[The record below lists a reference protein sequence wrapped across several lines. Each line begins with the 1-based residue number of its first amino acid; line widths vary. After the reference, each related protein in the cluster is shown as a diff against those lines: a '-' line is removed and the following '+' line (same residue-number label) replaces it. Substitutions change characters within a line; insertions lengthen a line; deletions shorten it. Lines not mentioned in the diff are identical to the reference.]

1 MIDTMMIMEFH
12 MCLTSFKEIP
22 LKYIF
27 SRRALLATANCDVI
41 RRILG
46 DPDKR
51 RLMEKLIDDMGLE
64 HLGGVRYIRQGL
76 SRRGGDFIDV
86 WGDDSSHVVVRKF

>member
-1 MIDTMMIMEFH
+1 MIDTMMIMEFN

-27 SRRALLATANCDVI
+27 SRRALLATANCAAI

-51 RLMEKLIDDMGLE
+51 RLMEKLIGDMGLE
-64 HLGGVRYIRQGL
+64 HLGGVRYITQA
-76 SRRGGDFIDV
+76 GGDFMDV
-86 WGDDSSHVVVRKF
+86 WGDDRSHLVSKKF